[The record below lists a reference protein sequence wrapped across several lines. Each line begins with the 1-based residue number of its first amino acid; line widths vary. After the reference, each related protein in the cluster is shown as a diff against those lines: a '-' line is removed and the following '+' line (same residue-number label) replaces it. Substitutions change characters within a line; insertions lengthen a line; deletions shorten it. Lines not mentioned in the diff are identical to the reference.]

1 MWTMKNG
8 TNATQ
13 ADAHPRTTAFRN
25 LSSQGGEERLDLP
38 PRQVAGDR
46 LGKDGFKGGLLF
58 GIHFAEKMSHRLPLC
73 NAASYV
79 PK

>member
-8 TNATQ
+8 TNAMQ
-13 ADAHPRTTAFRN
+13 ANAHSRSAAFRN
-25 LSSQGGEERLDLP
+25 LSPQCGEERLDLP
-38 PRQVAGDR
+38 PLQVAGNR

-58 GIHFAEKMSHRLPLC
+58 GIHFEEKMSCRAAFC
-73 NAASYV
+73 NAASHV